1 MTQLQPCLD
10 SAKYAAQI
18 RNDLADANVA
28 GARGT
33 PAFFLGLTDPTDPKK
48 FKATRQ
54 IRGAEGYSGFQANI
68 DALLAE
74 QESRLNSRRRS
85 LGSRQAWGEGASY
98 LISISSP
105 LSPREPRL
113 SWASW

>member
-33 PAFFLGLTDPTDPKK
+33 PAFFL
-48 FKATRQ
+48 R
-54 IRGAEGYSGFQANI
+54 
-68 DALLAE
+68 
-74 QESRLNSRRRS
+74 
-85 LGSRQAWGEGASY
+85 
-98 LISISSP
+98 
-105 LSPREPRL
+105 
-113 SWASW
+113 